1 MSDKM
6 DFESEAKRR
15 LMAVRGV
22 EVTGGGK
29 PTEKRGDALEEGKRK
44 NNTKHARLVIQ
55 NAKKIASLAP
65 SEDLSEAQRQLA
77 NLEFLFRQLSSEDKR
92 KKDIGGLVN
101 QAAGRLRETLGSRP
115 RAMLESADKRRRGGI
130 QE

>member
-15 LMAVRGV
+15 LMTVRGV
-22 EVTGGGK
+22 EVTGGAK
-29 PTEKRGDALEEGKRK
+29 LTEKQRDALEEGKRK
-44 NNTKHARLVIQ
+44 NNAKHARLVIQ

-101 QAAGRLRETLGSRP
+101 QAIGRLRETLGSRP
-115 RAMLESADKRRRGGI
+115 RPMLESAEKRRRGGI